1 VTKEPVIVKQKIRA
15 AALSVFDEKGFHQ
28 ASIRD
33 IAARSGCSL
42 PTLYYHYG
50 SKELL
55 YEEVVCETYRQISDQ
70 ISDQIPEGLPL
81 RDMWFFSVMQRR
93 LLENDDRR
101 VFRLAH
107 KAMMGLDNAGA
118 ASEKLIRYEEERR
131 SRDSKRVMDEVRD
144 PAFARLLLRVSEQ
157 MLFSALLDDDGLSQ
171 DDIRKELDILFD
183 AAERSGAK
191 V

>member
-1 VTKEPVIVKQKIRA
+1 MKQIIKT

-33 IAARSGCSL
+33 IAARAGCSL

-55 YEEVVCETYRQISDQ
+55 YEEVVCGTYRQISEQ

-81 RDMWFFSVMQRR
+81 RDVWFFSVMQRR
-93 LLENDDRR
+93 LLEDDDRR

-118 ASEKLIRYEEERR
+118 ASEKLIAYEKERR
-131 SRDSKRVMDEVRD
+131 AGDKKRVMDEISD
-144 PAFARLLLRVSEQ
+144 PAFARLLLRVSAQ
-157 MLFSALLDDDGLSQ
+157 MLFSALLEDDGLSQ
-171 DDIRKELDILFD
+171 DDIRRELDILFD
-183 AAERSGAK
+183 AAEKA
-191 V
+191 

>member
-1 VTKEPVIVKQKIRA
+1 MKEKIKT

-33 IAARSGCSL
+33 IAARAECSL

-55 YEEVVCETYRQISDQ
+55 YEEVVCGSYRQISEQ

-81 RDMWFFSVMQRR
+81 RDVWFFSVMQRR
-93 LLENDDRR
+93 LLEDDDRR

-107 KAMMGLDNAGA
+107 KAMLGLDNAGA
-118 ASEKLIRYEEERR
+118 ASEKLMAYEAERR
-131 SRDSKRVMDEVRD
+131 AADKKRVMEEVAD

-157 MLFSALLDDDGLSQ
+157 MLLSALLEDDGLAQ
-171 DDIRKELDILFD
+171 EDIRRELDILFD
-183 AAERSGAK
+183 AAGKA
-191 V
+191 

>member
-1 VTKEPVIVKQKIRA
+1 MKQIIRT

-33 IAARSGCSL
+33 IAARAGCSL

-55 YEEVVCETYRQISDQ
+55 YEEVVCATYRQISEQ

-81 RDMWFFSVMQRR
+81 RDVWFFSVMQRR
-93 LLENDDRR
+93 LLEDDDRR

-107 KAMMGLDNAGA
+107 KAMLGLDNAGA
-118 ASEKLIRYEEERR
+118 ATEKLIAYEKERR
-131 SRDSKRVMDEVRD
+131 AGDKKRVLEEIAN

-157 MLFSALLDDDGLSQ
+157 MLLTALLEDDGLTQ
-171 DDIRKELDILFD
+171 EDIRTELDMLFD
-183 AAERSGAK
+183 AAGKA
-191 V
+191 

>member
-1 VTKEPVIVKQKIRA
+1 MKQIIKT

-33 IAARSGCSL
+33 IAARAGCSL

-55 YEEVVCETYRQISDQ
+55 YEEVVCGTYRTISEQIA
-70 ISDQIPEGLPL
+70 DQIPEGLPL
-81 RDMWFFSVMQRR
+81 RDVWFFSVMQRR
-93 LLENDDRR
+93 LLEDDDRR

-118 ASEKLIRYEEERR
+118 ASEKLIAYEKKRR
-131 SRDSKRVMDEVRD
+131 AGDEKRVMEEVPD

-157 MLFSALLDDDGLSQ
+157 MLFSALLEDDGLSQ
-171 DDIRKELDILFD
+171 DDIRRELDIVFD
-183 AAERSGAK
+183 AAERSGA
-191 V
+191 

>member
-1 VTKEPVIVKQKIRA
+1 VTKEFDIMKQAIKS

-33 IAARSGCSL
+33 IAARAGCSL

-55 YEEVVCETYRQISDQ
+55 YEEIVFGTYRQISEQ

-81 RDMWFFSVMQRR
+81 RDVWFFSVMQRR
-93 LLENDDRR
+93 LLTDDDRR

-107 KAMMGLDNAGA
+107 KAMLGLDNAGA
-118 ASEKLIRYEEERR
+118 AGEKLIAYEKERR
-131 SRDSKRVMDEVRD
+131 AQDRKRLREETPD
-144 PAFARLLLRVSEQ
+144 PAFARLLLRVTEQ
-157 MLFSALLDDDGLSQ
+157 MLLSALLEDDGLSQ
-171 DDIRKELDILFD
+171 DDIRHELDILFN
-183 AAERSGAK
+183 AAGAS
-191 V
+191 